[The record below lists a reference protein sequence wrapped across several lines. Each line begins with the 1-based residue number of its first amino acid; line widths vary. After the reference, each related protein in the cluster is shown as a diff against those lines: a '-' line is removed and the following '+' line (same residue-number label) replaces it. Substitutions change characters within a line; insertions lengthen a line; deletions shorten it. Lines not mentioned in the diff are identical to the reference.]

1 MGVIPPYSLSFYL
14 TLNDSYSQSDL
25 LTMKFFTTVLIA
37 ASALC
42 ATASASPLEVRTNDD
57 KTPYWGD
64 NALGPL
70 GCVKDA
76 FYLEPS
82 KCDLSSYHK
91 QYDDHEY
98 KLLIIVD
105 KDDKKAEEHKKA
117 EEWKKAEEE
126 KKKKA
131 DEEKKKAQE
140 EKKKKKAEEE
150 KKKAEHWS

>member
-1 MGVIPPYSLSFYL
+1 
-14 TLNDSYSQSDL
+14 
-25 LTMKFFTTVLIA
+25 MKFFTTVLIA

-64 NALGPL
+64 NALRPL

-98 KLLIIVD
+98 KLLIIVVD

>member
-64 NALGPL
+64 NALRPL

-98 KLLIIVD
+98 KLLIIVV
-105 KDDKKAEEHKKA
+105 DKKAEEHKKA

-140 EKKKKKAEEE
+140 
-150 KKKAEHWS
+150 

>member
-64 NALGPL
+64 NALRPL

-98 KLLIIVD
+98 KLLIIVV
-105 KDDKKAEEHKKA
+105 DDDDKKA

-131 DEEKKKAQE
+131 DEEKKKAEE